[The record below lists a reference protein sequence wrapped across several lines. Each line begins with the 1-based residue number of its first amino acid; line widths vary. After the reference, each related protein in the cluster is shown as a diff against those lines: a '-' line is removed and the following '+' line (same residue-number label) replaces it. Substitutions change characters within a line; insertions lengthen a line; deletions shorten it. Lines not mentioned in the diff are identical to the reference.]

1 MPKLAVTLCSAPPT
15 VLAPSYTFKGDL
27 MSDVNSKKTKP
38 WYQKK
43 RFAIPLILLVLGLIS
58 AQNAPLGEQTSS
70 PGASQQP
77 IASSN
82 TQADPNESQESD
94 NESVEAQLDS
104 EAEAEDRADGGSSS
118 LSETSEQQNARES
131 AESYLRFSAF
141 SRTGLIQQLE
151 YEGYSYEDSSYAVD
165 AVNADWFEQAA
176 KSAESYLEYSSFSRS
191 GLLDQ
196 LLYEGFSEAEA
207 AFGVEK
213 AYDSGTDSSGLT
225 ASQLNA
231 IESAESYLRFSAF
244 SKAGLIDQLEY
255 EGFSLDDSTLAVSSL
270 DIDWYEQ
277 AAKSA
282 ESYLEFSSFSRQGL
296 YDQLIYE
303 GFLPDEAEYGVAV
316 AY

>member
-1 MPKLAVTLCSAPPT
+1 
-15 VLAPSYTFKGDL
+15 
-27 MSDVNSKKTKP
+27 MSDVNSRKTRP

-58 AQNAPLGEQTSS
+58 AQNAPPGDQTSS
-70 PGASQQP
+70 PVASQQP
-77 IASSN
+77 TASSD
-82 TQADPNESQESD
+82 TQADLNEPQESD
-94 NESVEAQLDS
+94 NESGEAELDS
-104 EAEAEDRADGGSSS
+104 EAEAEDPADDGSSS
-118 LSETSEQQNARES
+118 LSETSEQRSARES

-141 SRTGLIQQLE
+141 SRTGLIRQLE
-151 YEGYSYEDSSYAVD
+151 YEGYSFEDSSYAVD

-196 LLYEGFSEAEA
+196 LLFEGFSDAEA
-207 AFGVEK
+207 TYGVEK
-213 AYDSGTDSSGLT
+213 AYDSGTDGSGLT

-244 SKAGLIDQLEY
+244 SRAGLIDQLEY
-255 EGFSLDDSTLAVSSL
+255 EGFSLEDSTLAVSSL
-270 DIDWYEQ
+270 DVDWYEQ

-282 ESYLEFSSFSRQGL
+282 ESYLEFSSISRQGL

-303 GFLPDEAEYGVAV
+303 GFLPEEAEFGVDSS
-316 AY
+316 Y

>member
-1 MPKLAVTLCSAPPT
+1 
-15 VLAPSYTFKGDL
+15 
-27 MSDVNSKKTKP
+27 MSDVKSKKTRP

-58 AQNAPLGEQTSS
+58 AQNAPTVEQASS

-77 IASSN
+77 SVSSDTRAN
-82 TQADPNESQESD
+82 INEPQESD
-94 NESVEAQLDS
+94 NESGEAELDS
-104 EAEAEDRADGGSSS
+104 KAEAEDRADDGSSS
-118 LSETSEQQNARES
+118 LSETSEQRTARES

-141 SRTGLIQQLE
+141 SRTGLIRQLE
-151 YEGYSYEDSSYAVD
+151 YEGFSFEDSSYAVD

-176 KSAESYLEYSSFSRS
+176 KTAASYLEYSSFSRS

-213 AYDSGTDSSGLT
+213 AYESGTDNSGLT

-255 EGFSLDDSTLAVSSL
+255 EGFSLEDSTLAVSSL
-270 DIDWYEQ
+270 DVDWYEQ

-282 ESYLEFSSFSRQGL
+282 KSYLEFSSFSRQGL
-296 YDQLIYE
+296 YDQLVYE
-303 GFLPDEAEYGVAV
+303 GFLPDEAEFGVTAS
-316 AY
+316 YE